1 MDKDYYSPHKIGGS
15 ILSAG
20 IAYQDLVSLFYLI
33 KHIEKDDFK
42 EITFETHDDFT
53 IIMSTHEMCV
63 QVKNTRLTISQIRDI
78 LKFKYSNSKN
88 ESAKHVIIASSY
100 DKKFKELLKYSKH
113 LSNTYNRIEQEKSV
127 IEDEF
132 NELLRKNGLNPN
144 NFHETVFEEISETQI
159 TEAVKFYMYQWSAT
173 RNWDIEIDNWFNKLI
188 AKISLILRPERGS
201 LNRRE
206 FEEIALSCPRRDHV
220 KHDAPQ
226 STVHFDHSKESILL
240 MLKKDIALNKHFSE
254 KLTLMKLYIELDRWE
269 DALKQASEIFEYK
282 ESFMYY
288 YLWVL
293 YQSQNYNLLMK
304 RCNHLIKQNVCL
316 YYSYYYRGL
325 VFLGRKEYSKAIDS
339 LMNALSYDSTFDV
352 NLRLA
357 QLYYLTGNEA
367 SSLEHYQF
375 CLSKEPLNAEVLVEI
390 SSLLPKNEAIVCLD
404 QAIEINPSLI
414 QAYFKKGKILRYFG
428 LNEDAYEYFQKYL
441 SHQGMNDEISNEF
454 FKEMS
459 LCLLSL
465 GDDRAFNYMNNWLTD
480 FLFNGANSKIATGET
495 ITILDN
501 LWNQAQLIV
510 CAKVGDD
517 YIIRT
522 SIREYLLIKGEESYI
537 AIGCTPDSFLKMSA
551 DFFRTFNIKVE
562 NGYEYIPSIIKVYR
576 SKNEFD
582 KVIKSMRLQDHTYL
596 NKDFYF
602 PEGRGIGRWHYK
614 EYISKKEAIS
624 VLIEELENAIHVQ
637 VKVGNS
643 LITGWFKKGG
653 EGYFKFCSKVENPPN
668 FMEAVL
674 VLECAESKEKANI
687 KFSVQSIKIVKS
699 ATYPRAAY
707 FKDIILPN

>member
-1 MDKDYYSPHKIGGS
+1 
-15 ILSAG
+15 
-20 IAYQDLVSLFYLI
+20 
-33 KHIEKDDFK
+33 
-42 EITFETHDDFT
+42 
-53 IIMSTHEMCV
+53 
-63 QVKNTRLTISQIRDI
+63 
-78 LKFKYSNSKN
+78 
-88 ESAKHVIIASSY
+88 
-100 DKKFKELLKYSKH
+100 
-113 LSNTYNRIEQEKSV
+113 
-127 IEDEF
+127 
-132 NELLRKNGLNPN
+132 
-144 NFHETVFEEISETQI
+144 
-159 TEAVKFYMYQWSAT
+159 
-173 RNWDIEIDNWFNKLI
+173 
-188 AKISLILRPERGS
+188 
-201 LNRRE
+201 
-206 FEEIALSCPRRDHV
+206 
-220 KHDAPQ
+220 
-226 STVHFDHSKESILL
+226 
-240 MLKKDIALNKHFSE
+240 
-254 KLTLMKLYIELDRWE
+254 
-269 DALKQASEIFEYK
+269 
-282 ESFMYY
+282 
-288 YLWVL
+288 
-293 YQSQNYNLLMK
+293 
-304 RCNHLIKQNVCL
+304 
-316 YYSYYYRGL
+316 
-325 VFLGRKEYSKAIDS
+325 
-339 LMNALSYDSTFDV
+339 
-352 NLRLA
+352 
-357 QLYYLTGNEA
+357 
-367 SSLEHYQF
+367 LEHYQF